1 MIHYVCSS
9 VFPVSDPKCLMECAS
24 KCDFKWTP
32 KPSKPIPESRQVLH
46 PMLFLRICWALVFDV
61 YCHLFVPFIWLKKTW
76 SRTMSGNHARDI
88 PSISGATALA
98 SDIQHGWRSVM
109 KVVIGCN
116 WDMET
121 YDPPS
126 HLKSS
131 QVISSDLKSQVTCE
145 LKPQSPLW
153 VRTTRCRCHI
163 LSTSSSADPH
173 WPVQRLRCSDA
184 VEWLVSLADCK
195 LRKGLPSVQHVLTC
209 LTGKSSAIPAIP
221 AHTYF
226 VGFHWFH
233 VRWCPSTI
241 SGRRVFTLDQS
252 SVPIFA
258 TRPYAYLERRLQ
270 WIQEV
275 AARGH
280 IRLGNHS

>member
-1 MIHYVCSS
+1 MIHYVCSAY
-9 VFPVSDPKCLMECAS
+9 FRCLIQNVWWNVPPNAILSEHRS
-24 KCDFKWTP
+24 L
-32 KPSKPIPESRQVLH
+32 SKPIPESRQVLH
-46 PMLFLRICWALVFDV
+46 PHVISQNMLGFGFWCILFIYLCPLFD
-61 YCHLFVPFIWLKKTW
+61 KKTW
-76 SRTMSGNHARDI
+76 SRPWWKPRRDI

-116 WDMET
+116 WDLET
-121 YDPPS
+121 YDPP
-126 HLKSS
+126 KSS

-195 LRKGLPSVQHVLTC
+195 LRKVYQ
-209 LTGKSSAIPAIP
+209 
-221 AHTYF
+221 
-226 VGFHWFH
+226 
-233 VRWCPSTI
+233 
-241 SGRRVFTLDQS
+241 VFTC
-252 SVPIFA
+252 F
-258 TRPYAYLERRLQ
+258 
-270 WIQEV
+270 
-275 AARGH
+275 
-280 IRLGNHS
+280 NMF